1 MTLGFPI
8 DTEFSLVYKYVGPS
22 LLHGYNH
29 LARLMSPIVSISEKS
44 CLIAE
49 VIVLSMFRVITAYE
63 DKDTGNFMEVRIEG
77 MSEWVSEW
85 VSATT
90 QSPVLHLP
98 DNHLFHTSISR
109 QAVAQPLSRPR
120 PLKVQGQSSSYH
132 LRGRNRPFE
141 HFGTC
146 RCPEDQPDQQNV
158 QGFW

>member
-77 MSEWVSEW
+77 MSE
-85 VSATT
+85 
-90 QSPVLHLP
+90 
-98 DNHLFHTSISR
+98 
-109 QAVAQPLSRPR
+109 
-120 PLKVQGQSSSYH
+120 
-132 LRGRNRPFE
+132 
-141 HFGTC
+141 
-146 RCPEDQPDQQNV
+146 
-158 QGFW
+158 